1 MILYKQS
8 ADLQAHLQKMLSA
21 KPSIGFVPTMGALH
35 EGHISLLKKS
45 KQIADITVCSIFINP
60 TQFNNQQDYKKYPET
75 IERDIYLLET
85 NGCDILFFPDVN
97 EIYPG
102 GNFKQT
108 PFNLGYLENILE
120 GKYRPGHFQGVC
132 QVVTRLLKIVNPT
145 YLVAGQKDYQQCM
158 VLKRLLH
165 LINSAAELIVC
176 HICREKD
183 GLAMSSRNL
192 RLNEDERIQAPA
204 IYEVLLF
211 IQQHIKPGNL
221 KYLKK
226 IAVNFLEKR
235 NFKVDYIEIANT
247 GNLLTVDEWNGTDEL
262 IILAAAYIND
272 IRLIDNLKHTVL

>member
-1 MILYKQS
+1 MIIFKRS
-8 ADLQAHLQKMLSA
+8 ADLQTHLQKLLPG

-35 EGHISLLKKS
+35 EGHISLLKKT
-45 KQIADITVCSIFINP
+45 KEIADISVCSIFINP
-60 TQFNNQQDYKKYPET
+60 TQFNNQQDFKRYPVT
-75 IERDIYLLET
+75 IEQDIFLLEI
-85 NGCDILFFPDVN
+85 NRCDILFLPDVN

-102 GNFKQT
+102 RNFQQT

-132 QVVTRLLKIVNPT
+132 QVVMRLLQIINPK

-158 VLKRLLH
+158 VLKRLLN
-165 LINSAAELIVC
+165 LSNSGAELIIC
-176 HICREKD
+176 PICREKD

-192 RLNEDERIQAPA
+192 RLNEEERRQAPA

-211 IQQHIKPGNL
+211 IQQHTKPGNL

-226 IAVNFLEKR
+226 IAVNFLIKR
-235 NFKVDYIEIANT
+235 NFKVDYIEIAKA
-247 GNLLTVDEWNGTDEL
+247 GNLQPVDEWNGTDQL

-272 IRLIDNLKHTVL
+272 IRLIDNLKHTV